1 MIVYGCLVFL
11 GSFLLFLVQP
21 MIAKEILPWFG
32 GSAEVWATCL
42 IFFQVALLA
51 GYAYTDWTTRHLAPK
66 RQAALHIGLLAA
78 SLLLLPI
85 IPNAHWKPAGSE
97 NPSLLILGLLGAT
110 VGLPYLLLATTSPLV
125 QVWYTRSFHQAI
137 PYRLFALSNLASLL
151 ALLSY
156 PFAVERWLTNTI
168 QLKIWSALFAAF
180 ALFCSGIAYVILR
193 SKARDGST
201 SEQASAP
208 APPAARPAA
217 VRKLEWLTL
226 AAMGS
231 FMLLAVTN
239 HVCEEVA
246 AIPFLWIAPLSLY
259 LLTFILS
266 FDHPR
271 WYVRPLFLAL
281 TAAAL
286 PAMAWFSDSL
296 NLSRMIF
303 IFALGLFVVCMFCH
317 GELSRLRPDPRHLT
331 TYYLMISLGGAAG
344 GLLVGLGAPYLL
356 RGYFEIQIGLTACG
370 LLLLLR
376 TRSLGWWAPVIAT
389 AVIGATAW
397 FSKTAI
403 EDQLSGTRV
412 MMRNFYS
419 ALRIYEARTP
429 SPWRSLV
436 HGGIMHGGQLL
447 DPDKHLRPTG
457 YFGPNS
463 GIGRMFSALPTAPRR
478 VGVIGLGP
486 GAIAAYARQ
495 GDVFRFYEINPQVI
509 ELAYTEFTYV
519 TESPAIIE
527 VEQGDGR
534 LLLEREASQQ
544 FDVLVMDAFSGES
557 IPVHMLT
564 REAIATFVR
573 HLRPGGVIAFQATN
587 RYVDIQPVVAR
598 LAHEF
603 GRTAVL
609 ISDFALEGEGA
620 DYWLCSTDQILVTDN
635 TALLAADRIRSVA
648 WPILPKPESPVWTDD
663 FTDLLQVMKISL
675 PRIWAK

>member
-21 MIAKEILPWFG
+21 MIAKQILPWFG

-51 GYAYTDWTTRHLAPK
+51 GYAYAHWTTRFLTPT
-66 RQAALHIGLLAA
+66 RQAALHAALLAA
-78 SLLLLPI
+78 SLFLLPI
-85 IPNAHWKPAGSE
+85 IPNAHWKPTGNE
-97 NPSLLILGLLGAT
+97 NPSLLILGLLTAT
-110 VGLPYLLLATTSPLV
+110 VGLPYLLLGATSPLV
-125 QVWYTRSFHQAI
+125 QVWYTRRFHHAI

-156 PFAVERWLTNTI
+156 PFVVEPWITTKV
-168 QLKIWSALFAAF
+168 QLRLWSALFAAF
-180 ALFCSGIAYVILR
+180 AFLCVGIAFAVLSR
-193 SKARDGST
+193 SRGAAPDSG
-201 SEQASAP
+201 QGSAP
-208 APPAARPAA
+208 LLHENVPG
-217 VRKLEWLTL
+217 VTRKLEWLAL

-239 HVCEEVA
+239 HICEEVA

-271 WYVRPLFLAL
+271 WYRRPVFLGL

-296 NLSRMIF
+296 NLSRMIL
-303 IFALGLFVVCMFCH
+303 IFALGLFVACMFCH
-317 GELSRLRPDPRHLT
+317 GELSRLRPDPVHLT
-331 TYYLMISLGGAAG
+331 GYYLMISLGGATG

-356 RGYFEIQIGLTACG
+356 KGYWEMQIGLVACAF
-370 LLLLLR
+370 LLLIRSR
-376 TRSLGWWAPVIAT
+376 TLGWWAPLASI
-389 AVIGATAW
+389 AVIGFTAW
-397 FSKTAI
+397 FSRNAI
-403 EDQLSGTRV
+403 DYQLSGTKL

-419 ALRIYEARTP
+419 ALRIYEAQSP

-447 DPDKHLRPTG
+447 DPDKHLQPTG
-457 YFGPNS
+457 YFGPSS
-463 GIGRMFSALPTAPRR
+463 GIGRMFSALPGTPRR

-486 GAIAAYARQ
+486 GAIAAYGRK

-509 ELAYTEFTYV
+509 ELAYREFTYL
-519 TESPAIIE
+519 TESPAKIE
-527 VEQGDGR
+527 VERGDGR
-534 LLLEREASQQ
+534 LLLEREPSQQ

-564 REAIATFVR
+564 REAMATFVR
-573 HLRPGGVIAFQATN
+573 HLKRGGVIAFQATN

-598 LAHEF
+598 LASEF
-603 GRTAVL
+603 GRRAVL
-609 ISDFALEGEGA
+609 ISDFAGDGAGA
-620 DYWLCSTDQILVTDN
+620 DFWLCSTDQILVTDN
-635 TALLAADRIRSVA
+635 EALLANDRLRSVA
-648 WPILPKPESPVWTDD
+648 WPILPKAASHLWTDD